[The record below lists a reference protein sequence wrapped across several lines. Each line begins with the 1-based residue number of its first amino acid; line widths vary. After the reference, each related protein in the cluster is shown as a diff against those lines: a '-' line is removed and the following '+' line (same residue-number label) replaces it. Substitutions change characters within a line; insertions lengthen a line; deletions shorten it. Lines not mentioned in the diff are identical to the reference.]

1 MSLKKVSQVKADKG
15 FKICDLIVYFAIVI
29 IIAVIF
35 IAVFVTK
42 DAGPLKGIRIY
53 SAENLVF
60 EYDFT
65 SGEYKNLSPET
76 VTAESG
82 ENKLVIKII
91 SNGGYNVACIDTKE
105 RTVKVIEADCGK
117 RDCVYTAAI
126 TDSGGMIY
134 CSPHRLRI
142 LPFDFETD
150 DNIII

>member
-1 MSLKKVSQVKADKG
+1 MNFENNENNEITSESGYINSCGDSGSDNNA
-15 FKICDLIVYFAIVI
+15 
-29 IIAVIF
+29 
-35 IAVFVTK
+35 FV
-42 DAGPLKGIRIY
+42 P
-53 SAENLVF
+53 
-60 EYDFT
+60 
-65 SGEYKNLSPET
+65 

-134 CSPHRLRI
+134 CSPHQLRI

>member
-15 FKICDLIVYFAIVI
+15 FKIWDLIVYGAIVI

-65 SGEYKNLSPET
+65 SGEYKNL
-76 VTAESG
+76 
-82 ENKLVIKII
+82 
-91 SNGGYNVACIDTKE
+91 
-105 RTVKVIEADCGK
+105 
-117 RDCVYTAAI
+117 
-126 TDSGGMIY
+126 
-134 CSPHRLRI
+134 
-142 LPFDFETD
+142 
-150 DNIII
+150 